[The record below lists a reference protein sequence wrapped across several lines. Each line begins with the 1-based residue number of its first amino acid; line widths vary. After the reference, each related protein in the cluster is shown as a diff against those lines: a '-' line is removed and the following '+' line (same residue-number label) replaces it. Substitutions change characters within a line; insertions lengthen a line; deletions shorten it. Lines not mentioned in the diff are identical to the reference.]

1 MLERRPFP
9 DLASVLVSAIRFK
22 RTTSDVAHQ
31 LSLSSIS
38 AQEVE
43 NVFYNVLEA
52 LESQDDGLRDVWI
65 QEFFGI
71 LVEVYRY
78 DDLCAES
85 LRK

>member
-1 MLERRPFP
+1 MLEHRSVP

-22 RTTSDVAHQ
+22 RTISDVSHQ

-43 NVFYNVLEA
+43 NVLYNVLEA
-52 LESQDDGLRDVWI
+52 LETQDDGLRDVWVH
-65 QEFFGI
+65 EFFGI

-78 DDLCAES
+78 DFLCPE
-85 LRK
+85 